1 MVTNSQIQRV
11 SLGPVNNAVANLS
24 PGYFALVMATGILS
38 VGFHN
43 VGAGVLSGALLGI
56 ALVAYVTL
64 WALYI
69 WRVVQF
75 RSHVLRDMR
84 DPEKVF
90 AYFTVV
96 AGTDVLAVRLLQ
108 ADLPGLAM
116 PLVFFGAILW
126 FVFGYILPW
135 QVLMTRD
142 GKPILARTNGTWFIW
157 AVASQSLAIG
167 MSQIQP
173 FFNDGAPWVG
183 LVAVLSWSVGVAL
196 YVGVAIL
203 VTLRIIHYGITAAQ
217 FEPPYWVSMGGLAI
231 AVVAGAN
238 IVDMQ
243 STPMVDATRVLIAGT
258 VVIFWCF
265 AAWLVP
271 MLIGAGVW
279 RHWVSKVPLAYTASL
294 WSIVF
299 PLGMFAVASISLG
312 RVDKLPIVEAV
323 GDVAL
328 VGALLAWLLVLVA
341 MLSGTG
347 RLMLAQWRASR
358 KKEN

>member
-1 MVTNSQIQRV
+1 M
-11 SLGPVNNAVANLS
+11 NNAVANLS
-24 PGYFALVMATGILS
+24 PGYFALVMATGI
-38 VGFHN
+38 
-43 VGAGVLSGALLGI
+43 LSGALLGI

-116 PLVFFGAILW
+116 LLVFFGAIVW

-167 MSQIQP
+167 MSRISP

-183 LVAVLSWSVGVAL
+183 LVAVLS
-196 YVGVAIL
+196 
-203 VTLRIIHYGITAAQ
+203 
-217 FEPPYWVSMGGLAI
+217 
-231 AVVAGAN
+231 
-238 IVDMQ
+238 
-243 STPMVDATRVLIAGT
+243 
-258 VVIFWCF
+258 
-265 AAWLVP
+265 
-271 MLIGAGVW
+271 
-279 RHWVSKVPLAYTASL
+279 
-294 WSIVF
+294 
-299 PLGMFAVASISLG
+299 
-312 RVDKLPIVEAV
+312 
-323 GDVAL
+323 
-328 VGALLAWLLVLVA
+328 
-341 MLSGTG
+341 
-347 RLMLAQWRASR
+347 
-358 KKEN
+358 